1 MTTQEVIDRF
11 TQAMR
16 EAGIETEAAIQA
28 DGQRHRF
35 RVVGDKAG
43 SENGWYVLHMD
54 GVPAGAFGCWK
65 RGVNESWC
73 AKSASNMTDSER
85 KEHIARMEAS
95 KRQHEAEQA
104 QLRSECKAKAERL
117 WSSASETVSADHE
130 YLTAKGVKAYG
141 LRQLRDAL
149 LVPVRADAGGIVGLQ
164 FIQPDGTKRFL
175 TGTPK
180 AGSYH
185 RITGDLSRVLVC
197 EGYATGASLHEATGY
212 AVAIAFDAGN
222 LMPVAKALKEKL
234 PDAVLVLCADDD
246 RANSGNV
253 GMMKAQAAAMAV
265 NGLLASPTF
274 LDSAIGTDFNDMH
287 QLSGLDAVRDAVEA
301 ATAPQG
307 ADLLKSNTE
316 SLTKPNI
323 DEAAIS
329 TGIATSEDVQES
341 ESAIITRLASLSDLA
356 YFRVREDSAKALGI
370 KVGELSTLVRAE
382 KAKKKAKAEATK
394 QNGRLLDFEE
404 VIPWDD
410 EVDGSEMLNELVATI
425 RRFVVCEKHT
435 ADAAALWIVF
445 TWLIDAVSVAP
456 IANIT
461 APLPN
466 CGKSTLLDLL
476 EMLTYRPIKVDNI
489 SPAAL
494 FRSIEQWR
502 PTLLID
508 EVDAFLKDNEDARG
522 ILNSGHKPNGSVI
535 RVVGD
540 SHESRK
546 FSTWGAKALC
556 GIGAISSTLQ
566 SRSIRLELR
575 RKLEGESVENLR
587 HVEKELIDRLK
598 RQLMR
603 FAADSEAEVR
613 VARPL
618 PVHGLSNRAQD
629 NWEPLLAIADV
640 AGGQWPERAR
650 LTAQLIVGLEQSSE
664 APDVNTE
671 LLADIKTAFELKRTD
686 RLSTAD
692 LLAALFEDTE
702 APWATWNRGREMTA
716 RQLADRLKNFN
727 VRSGTIRLP
736 SGSTPKGFYLDGFKD
751 AFARYLPKTSIPS
764 ATTPQTSNGAGLS
777 HIPIRH
783 NSDNVADKKTL
794 KTSND
799 AGCGVVADKN
809 PKIGQKVSGSDFEA
823 WDEGEI

>member
-104 QLRSECKAKAERL
+104 QLRNECKAKAERL
-117 WSSASETVSADHE
+117 WSSASETVSADHG

-141 LRQLRDAL
+141 LRQLREAL

-246 RANSGNV
+246 RATSGNV
-253 GMMKAQAAAMAV
+253 GMMKAQAAALAV
-265 NGLLASPTF
+265 DGLLACPTF
-274 LDSAIGTDFNDMH
+274 SDSATGTDFNDMH
-287 QLSGLDAVRDAVEA
+287 QLSGLDAVRGAVEA
-301 ATAPQG
+301 ATAPQ
-307 ADLLKSNTE
+307 AENLIKPNTE

-341 ESAIITRLASLSDLA
+341 ESAMITRLASLSDLA
-356 YFRVREDSAKALGI
+356 YFRVQKASAAALGI
-370 KVGELSTLVRAE
+370 SVSQLDKLKNKEQARNSKADANSGSGTALTFEEIEAWPEAVDGAE
-382 KAKKKAKAEATK
+382 
-394 QNGRLLDFEE
+394 LLDD
-404 VIPWDD
+404 IT
-410 EVDGSEMLNELVATI
+410 ATI
-425 RRFVVCEKHT
+425 NRFVICEPYT
-435 ADAAALWIVF
+435 SDAAALWLMF
-445 TWLIDAVSVAP
+445 TWLIDAVTVAP

-466 CGKSTLLDLL
+466 CGKSTMLDLFEL
-476 EMLTYRPIKVDNI
+476 LVFRPLKVDHI
-489 SPAAL
+489 TSAAI
-494 FRSIEQWR
+494 FRSIDRWN

-508 EVDAFLKDNEDARG
+508 EVDAFLKANEEARG
-522 ILNSGHKPNGSVI
+522 ILNSGHKPNGKVG

-540 SHESRK
+540 NHEVRN

-556 GIGAISSTLQ
+556 GIGSIASTLH

-575 RKLEGESVENLR
+575 RKLSGESVENLR
-587 HVEKELIDRLK
+587 HANKQ
-598 RQLMR
+598 QLNNLVRRMAR
-603 FAADSEAEVR
+603 FAEDVNTEIR
-613 VARPL
+613 VARPAPISSL
-618 PVHGLSNRAQD
+618 NNRAQD
-629 NWEPLLAIADV
+629 NWEPLLAIADA
-640 AGGQWPERAR
+640 AGGTWPERAR
-650 LTAQLIVGLEQSSE
+650 NSAQQIASKEAINEATDVG
-664 APDVNTE
+664 TE
-671 LLADIKTAFELKRTD
+671 LLTDIRAAFERLKVSRV
-686 RLSTAD
+686 SSSD
-692 LLAALFEDTE
+692 LLNALCQDEE
-702 APWATWNRGREMTA
+702 ARWATYDKGKPMTP
-716 RQLADRLKNFN
+716 RQLAKRLKDFGI
-727 VRSGTIRLP
+727 VSGSIRLA
-736 SGSTPKGFYLDGFKD
+736 SGQTPKGYYLDKFNEV
-751 AFARYLPKTSIPS
+751 FTRYLPVTLHLS
-764 ATTPQTSNGAGLS
+764 ATTPQTSNGAGFS

-794 KTSND
+794 KASNGE
-799 AGCGVVADKN
+799 GCGGVADKSLESG
-809 PKIGQKVSGSDFEA
+809 KKVSGSDVTA